1 MPSVFHQPSST
12 SVLKMNFLSFFLA
25 LSLTLCVDHVKC
37 TANDIGYLK
46 DHFIAS
52 LIEEN
57 REISSMQLTNDVE
70 QRINLKV
77 EGFLNVISEPATRA
91 QRDTNDVLLNEKSE

>member
-1 MPSVFHQPSST
+1 MNLISSLIAI
-12 SVLKMNFLSFFLA
+12 SLA
-25 LSLTLCVDHVKC
+25 LSVHHVEA
-37 TANDIGYLK
+37 TPDDIGYLK

-57 REISSMQLTNDVE
+57 RGISSMQLTDDVE
-70 QRINLKV
+70 RNINLKV
-77 EGFLNVISEPATRA
+77 EGFLNVISEPSSRA

>member
-1 MPSVFHQPSST
+1 MYLICS
-12 SVLKMNFLSFFLA
+12 FLA
-25 LSLTLCVDHVKC
+25 ISLSLSVHHVES
-37 TANDIGYLK
+37 TTNDIDYLK

-57 REISSMQLTNDVE
+57 RGISSMQLTDDVE
-70 QRINLKV
+70 RNINLKV
-77 EGFLNVISEPATRA
+77 EGFLNVLSEPSARA